1 MGLRL
6 TGGGTRRAFALT
18 AALGICL
25 VLAGCSSFAG
35 AVTDAIPTWA
45 GGEPK
50 DVPPR
55 PGAPGYDEFITHQQ
69 QHQAASTTGAVA
81 TSAPGSTAPGAP
93 GANTAAAPVTA
104 PPAAVPATTASRSP
118 FPPAANSANTQPP
131 LPPAYA
137 RPEDRSAT
145 QGGLY

>member
-1 MGLRL
+1 M
-6 TGGGTRRAFALT
+6 
-18 AALGICL
+18 AALCL
-25 VLAGCSSFAG
+25 CLGLGGCAPLAG
-35 AVTDAIPTWA
+35 AVSDAWPTWA

-55 PGAPGYDEFITHQQ
+55 PGAPGYDEFIAHQQ

-93 GANTAAAPVTA
+93 GANTAPAPVTA

-131 LPPAYA
+131 L
-137 RPEDRSAT
+137 
-145 QGGLY
+145 